1 VDGLCSSTKSSPL
14 LPPSLLFL
22 RYLTLSKR
30 RVVITGLGAI
40 TPIANTV
47 PETWDGIINGKSGI
61 SSIDA
66 FDISLFA
73 STFGGV
79 IRNFDITQYIPD
91 KDAKRMDGFIHYGI
105 AAGCQAIEDSGLE
118 VTEANAERI
127 GVAIGAG
134 IGGITGI
141 EECYAT
147 YEKGGP
153 RRISPFF
160 VPGNIINMISGNLS
174 IKYGLKGPNFSIV
187 TACATGTHNIGDAAR
202 LIKYGDAD
210 VMIAGGAERCTTSPT
225 AMGGFASAKALS
237 RRNDDPQ
244 AASRPWD
251 RDRDGFVLSDGAG
264 VVVLE
269 ELEHAKARGAKIY
282 AEVVGYGM
290 SGDAY
295 HMTTPSAGGEGAAR
309 CMRNALRDAG
319 LNTDDVDYINA
330 HGTSTPAGD
339 IGETHAMKAALGAH
353 AYKVAISST
362 KSMIGHML
370 GAAGGIE
377 TVLTA
382 LSIKNQIAPPTI
394 NLENQDPECDLDYVP
409 NSARNIKINVA
420 MSNSFGFGGTN
431 GTLVFKR
438 YD

>member
-1 VDGLCSSTKSSPL
+1 
-14 LPPSLLFL
+14 
-22 RYLTLSKR
+22 
-30 RVVITGLGAI
+30 LGAV
-40 TPIANTV
+40 TCLANTV
-47 PETWDGIINGKSGI
+47 AETWDGIINGKSGI
-61 SSIDA
+61 SPIDS
-66 FDISLFA
+66 FDISPFA

-79 IRNFDITQYIPD
+79 IRNFDISRYIPD

-105 AAGCQAIEDSGLE
+105 AAGCQAIDDSGLE
-118 VTEANAERI
+118 VTETNAERI

-141 EECYAT
+141 EECYSI

-174 IKYGLKGPNFSIV
+174 IKYGLKGPNFAIV

-202 LIKYGDAD
+202 HIMYGDAD

-290 SGDAY
+290 SADAY

-339 IGETHAMKAALGAH
+339 IGETHAMKAALGDY

-362 KSMIGHML
+362 KSMLGHML

-377 TVLTA
+377 AVIAA
-382 LSIKNQIAPPTI
+382 LSIQNQIAPPTI

-409 NSARNIKINVA
+409 NTARNMKIDVA

-438 YD
+438 YE